1 MSQNAFDK
9 STKISKKVAVHCVG
23 RGATVWTVTY
33 HRNWIHPKND
43 SGLVQSDGDM
53 TGEIFL
59 RHRVSLV
66 WAPDVSD
73 T

>member
-1 MSQNAFDK
+1 MLLTSPPKFL
-9 STKISKKVAVHCVG
+9 KKLQFTVRGG
-23 RGATVWTVTY
+23 RGATVWTVSD
-33 HRNWIHPKND
+33 HGNWIHPKNN